1 MRATVRAELGAAL
14 GASVA
19 QVRALSGGDINDA
32 WRVTLSDGRAVFVKT
47 HDGAEAD
54 MFPLEAEGLAW
65 LAEANA
71 IRTPRVLAA
80 SASYLALEL
89 IEPGRRT
96 PDFAERLGRELA
108 ALHRFG
114 AEPLRAREAR
124 ASQRF
129 GWREDN
135 FIASLRQDNTCEE
148 DWPSFYARRRLEPM
162 LRRASERGLAS
173 AAMTKGFDRL
183 FAKIEELAGPA
194 EPPSRLHGDLWGG
207 NCHVGEDGAP
217 VLIDP
222 AVYGGHREMDL
233 AMMQLFGGFAQRT
246 FDAYHEAWP
255 LAPGWRER
263 TPPYQLYPLLVHVVL
278 FGGSYVGA
286 VERALDACV

>member
-19 QVRALSGGDINDA
+19 EVRALSGGDVNDA

-47 HDGAEAD
+47 HEDAEAD

-80 SASYLALEL
+80 SASLLALEL
-89 IEPGRRT
+89 IEPGPRA

-114 AEPLRAREAR
+114 AEG
-124 ASQRF
+124 F

-135 FIASLRQDNTCEE
+135 FIASLRQDNTREA

-233 AMMQLFGGFAQRT
+233 AMMQLFGGFSERT

-263 TPPYQLYPLLVHVVL
+263 TPLYQLYPLLVHVVL

>member
-19 QVRALSGGDINDA
+19 EVRALSGGDVNDA

-47 HDGAEAD
+47 HEDAEAD

-80 SASYLALEL
+80 SASLLALEL
-89 IEPGRRT
+89 IEPGPRA

-114 AEPLRAREAR
+114 ADG
-124 ASQRF
+124 F

-135 FIASLRQDNTCEE
+135 FIASLRQDNTREA

-233 AMMQLFGGFAQRT
+233 AMMQLFGGFSERT

-263 TPPYQLYPLLVHVVL
+263 TPLYQLYPLLVHVVL

>member
-19 QVRALSGGDINDA
+19 EVRALSGGDINDA
-32 WRVTLSDGRAVFVKT
+32 WRVTLSDGRALFVKT
-47 HDGAEAD
+47 HEDAEAD

-65 LAEANA
+65 LAEASA

-89 IEPGRRT
+89 IEPGQRS

-114 AEPLRAREAR
+114 ADG
-124 ASQRF
+124 F

-135 FIASLRQDNTCEE
+135 FIASLRQENTREE
-148 DWPSFYARRRLEPM
+148 DWPSFYVRRRLEPM
-162 LRRASERGLAS
+162 LRRASDRGLAS
-173 AAMTKGFDRL
+173 AAMKKGFARL
-183 FAKIEELAGPA
+183 FARIEELAGPA

-233 AMMQLFGGFAQRT
+233 AMMQLFGGFSERT

-263 TPPYQLYPLLVHVVL
+263 TPLYQLYPLLVHVVL

-286 VERALDACV
+286 VERALDAYV